1 MLAQSTSALF
11 AIPLLGGDEKAQGL
25 AMACD
30 GEGRAAFEV
39 AREILAKFAHA
50 NFVGLH
56 LVHLCT
62 QLLMNQAVTQR
73 EVRCPNWG
81 C

>member
-1 MLAQSTSALF
+1 
-11 AIPLLGGDEKAQGL
+11 
-25 AMACD
+25 MACD

-62 QLLMNQAVTQR
+62 QLLMNQAGTQR
-73 EVRCPNWG
+73 ELRCPNWG